1 VQVSTEGGSQPRW
14 RRDGRELY
22 YLSPEAKIMV
32 AELLAGTSD
41 FRVGAVRPLFALSGL
56 TGVPGNLY
64 DVSADGQKF
73 IAVQELEHTSTVP
86 LTVVANWPA
95 ELRKE

>member
-1 VQVSTEGGSQPRW
+1 VEE
-14 RRDGRELY
+14 RRERAL
-22 YLSPEAKIMV
+22 LSVPEAKIMA
-32 AELLAGTSD
+32 AELPTGMGD

-56 TGVPGNLY
+56 TGVPGFLY
-64 DVSADGQKF
+64 DVSADGQRF

-86 LTVVANWPA
+86 LTVVVNWSA

>member
-1 VQVSTEGGSQPRW
+1 M
-14 RRDGRELY
+14 L
-22 YLSPEAKIMV
+22 
-32 AELLAGTSD
+32 AELPPAMSD

-56 TGVPGNLY
+56 TGVPGYLY
-64 DVSADGQKF
+64 DVSTDGQRF
-73 IAVQELEHTSTVP
+73 ITVQELDRTSTVL